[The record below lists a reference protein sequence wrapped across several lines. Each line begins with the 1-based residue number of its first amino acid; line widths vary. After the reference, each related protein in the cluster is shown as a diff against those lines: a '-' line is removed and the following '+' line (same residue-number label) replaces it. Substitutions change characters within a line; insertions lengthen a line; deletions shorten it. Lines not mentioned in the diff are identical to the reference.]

1 MIENQSDN
9 IDIKE
14 NDVSNQENA
23 PEDTSSAG
31 EQIIE
36 NDELSSQKT
45 EEINTEELKN
55 TISNNDARLEQL
67 EKEHE
72 TLKNQYVRI
81 SADFDNFRK
90 RQSRDQDDLKI
101 QLVSKTLTAILP
113 IVDNFERARQQLKPE
128 SEEAQAL
135 HRSYQGLYK
144 QLVEVLKQQGVS
156 PMRVVGQQFDPNLHE
171 AVLREPSEEFQ
182 EDFIVE
188 ELQRGYHLEGKVL
201 RHALVKVSMGP
212 GKQNSQELEEKAN
225 NIDENLSWH
234 FIGPL
239 QSNKAKIIA
248 KYADW
253 IHTIDRKKIADKI
266 NEECKK
272 INKIINAC
280 IQVNISNESTKS
292 GINPEN
298 LMIFAKYVDSME
310 NINLKGIMVLPSLGE
325 NNKKQMQDSKLLHEE
340 LISVFPH
347 AEYLSM
353 GTTSDFETAI
363 VSGSNMIRVGEL
375 IFGKR

>member
-9 IDIKE
+9 IDNKE
-14 NDVSNQENA
+14 NDLSDQDNALEDASSEQELTA
-23 PEDTSSAG
+23 
-31 EQIIE
+31 E
-36 NDELSSQKT
+36 NNELSSQKT

-55 TISNNDARLEQL
+55 SISNNDARLEQL

-156 PMRVVGQQFDPNLHE
+156 PMRVVGQQFDPSLHE
-171 AVLREPSEEFQ
+171 AVLREPSEEFK
-182 EDFIVE
+182 EDFIIE

-212 GKQNSQELEEKAN
+212 GKDISQEEVEKDTVKVDTDLEEN
-225 NIDENLSWH
+225 
-234 FIGPL
+234 
-239 QSNKAKIIA
+239 
-248 KYADW
+248 
-253 IHTIDRKKIADKI
+253 
-266 NEECKK
+266 
-272 INKIINAC
+272 
-280 IQVNISNESTKS
+280 
-292 GINPEN
+292 
-298 LMIFAKYVDSME
+298 
-310 NINLKGIMVLPSLGE
+310 
-325 NNKKQMQDSKLLHEE
+325 
-340 LISVFPH
+340 
-347 AEYLSM
+347 
-353 GTTSDFETAI
+353 TSED
-363 VSGSNMIRVGEL
+363 V
-375 IFGKR
+375 